1 MSIPVEAMHSVV
13 RDEFLGQAER
23 LIEADDGYEHAVANR
38 DAVRLAYILSH
49 EAGNADQWDEAV
61 ATYRS

>member
-13 RDEFLGQAER
+13 RDEYLGQAER
-23 LIEADDGYEHAVANR
+23 IIEADDVYKHPIANR
-38 DAVRLAYILSH
+38 DAVRLAYVLSH
-49 EAGNADQWDEAV
+49 EAGNPDQWDEAV

>member
-1 MSIPVEAMHSVV
+1 MSIPVEAMHATV
-13 RDEFLGQAER
+13 RDEYLGAAETM
-23 LIEADDGYEHAVANR
+23 IEADDGYKHAVANR
-38 DAVRLAYILSH
+38 DAVRLAYVLSH